1 MGRRH
6 LYLASLLIA
15 AACHQQSNDSPNVG
29 AASSNM
35 AAPSNVTASNAVG
48 AASQASGC
56 ADRLDFVMNPSPAQ
70 LVLQEH
76 MPTETFER
84 VRSGTEQRFKS
95 VANGMC
101 ASGALP
107 ASAFDAYD
115 RVMITD
121 AEGATEPTLYAGEN
135 RTLNYELAFAGDQ
148 TVPPEDL
155 FRDAFLCLHDQNR
168 EGCFQD

>member
-1 MGRRH
+1 MDRRY

-15 AACHQQSNDSPNVG
+15 AACRPQPAEVPNA
-29 AASSNM
+29 AASSNTVAPANM
-35 AAPSNVTASNAVG
+35 AAPNITA
-48 AASQASGC
+48 AALQAGGC

-70 LVLQEH
+70 LVVQEH
-76 MPTETFER
+76 MPAETLER

-95 VANGMC
+95 VANRMC
-101 ASGALP
+101 AGGDLP

-148 TVPPEDL
+148 TVPTEDM
-155 FRDAFLCLHDQNR
+155 FRDAFLCLHDPNR
-168 EGCFQD
+168 EGCFED